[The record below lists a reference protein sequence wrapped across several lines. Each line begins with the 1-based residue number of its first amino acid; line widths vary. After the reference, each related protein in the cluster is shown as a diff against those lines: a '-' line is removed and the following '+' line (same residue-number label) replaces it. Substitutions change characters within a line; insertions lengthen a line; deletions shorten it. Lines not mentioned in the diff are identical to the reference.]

1 VVTGLSNEECAL
13 REKNLMR
20 SDTGNTSGETE
31 DEPFD
36 CAFLNNEF
44 TRGDDLIQEQLFS
57 LGNKHR
63 LLSDVYDFI
72 T

>member
-1 VVTGLSNEECAL
+1 
-13 REKNLMR
+13 MR

-44 TRGDDLIQEQLFS
+44 TRGDDLIQEQLLS